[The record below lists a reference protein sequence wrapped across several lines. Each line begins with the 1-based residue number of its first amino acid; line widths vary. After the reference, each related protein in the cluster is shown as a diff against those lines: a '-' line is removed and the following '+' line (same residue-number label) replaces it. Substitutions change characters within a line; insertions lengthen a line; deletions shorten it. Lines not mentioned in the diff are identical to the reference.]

1 MTNIKDLIK
10 ESGLDEEKQLSLSSK
25 FAEFESVANE
35 WKEKSLTIEV
45 TDENQKDLMAS
56 AKEGRKFLTSK
67 RTEIERLRKSLKDA
81 SLQEGRMIDKIAKQ
95 LTELIEPTEKYL
107 KEQETFAERKEAERK
122 ALLITSR
129 IDLLSP
135 YLEQGVNVNDFNLGE
150 MDNFTFNAILET
162 TKNMFLKKKADLEEQ
177 ERQRLAKI
185 EEERIRIENQRLEN
199 LRLQKQLEEQRQE
212 AKRIQEQKDK
222 ELAEAKRIQ
231 DAKDRELAE
240 AKRLQ
245 EYNNK
250 LFEEAKRLQE
260 QKDKELAEAI
270 RIQEQQQK
278 ELDVKK
284 WEESKRIS
292 KILSDALRREDEQND
307 IFDIQSNSVSNTI
320 YLGDL
325 IQIDKEYFYY
335 KDEKIEDINKV
346 YDLLTEFLKTNM
358 K

>member
-35 WKEKSLTIEV
+35 WKEKSLTIQV

-122 ALLITSR
+122 ASLITSR

-162 TKNMFLKKKADLEEQ
+162 TKNMFLKKKAELEEQ

-185 EEERIRIENQRLEN
+185 EEEKIRIENQRLEN
-199 LRLQKQLEEQRQE
+199 LRLQKQLEDQRQ
-212 AKRIQEQKDK
+212 
-222 ELAEAKRIQ
+222 EAKRIQ
-231 DAKDRELAE
+231 DAKDKELAE

-250 LFEEAKRLQE
+250 LIEEAKRLQE

-278 ELDVKK
+278 ELLQAKTREELDAQIGVFGRTNSAENTIVIGNNVKANK
-284 WEESKRIS
+284 P
-292 KILSDALRREDEQND
+292 
-307 IFDIQSNSVSNTI
+307 NTI
-320 YLGDL
+320 YIGDL
-325 IQIDKEYFYY
+325 IQVDKEYFYY

>member
-122 ALLITSR
+122 ALLIASR

-135 YLEQGVNVNDFNLGE
+135 YLDQGVNVNDFNLGE

-199 LRLQKQLEEQRQE
+199 LRLQKQLEDQRQ
-212 AKRIQEQKDK
+212 
-222 ELAEAKRIQ
+222 EAKRIQ
-231 DAKDRELAE
+231 DAKDKELAE

-250 LFEEAKRLQE
+250 LLEEAKRLQE

-270 RIQEQQQK
+270 RIKEQQQK
-278 ELDVKK
+278 ELLQAQSSIITRS
-284 WEESKRIS
+284 E
-292 KILSDALRREDEQND
+292 LDAR
-307 IFDIQSNSVSNTI
+307 SNSVENTIVLGSNVKANKPNTI
-320 YLGDL
+320 YIGDL
-325 IQIDKEYFYY
+325 IQVDKEYFYY

>member
-122 ALLITSR
+122 ALLIASR

-250 LFEEAKRLQE
+250 LLEEAKRLQE
-260 QKDKELAEAI
+260 QKDKELAQAI
-270 RIQEQQQK
+270 RIKEQQQK
-278 ELDVKK
+278 ELLQAQSSIITRS
-284 WEESKRIS
+284 E
-292 KILSDALRREDEQND
+292 LDAR
-307 IFDIQSNSVSNTI
+307 SNSVENTIVLGSNVKANKPNTI
-320 YLGDL
+320 YIGDL
-325 IQIDKEYFYY
+325 IQVDKDYFYY

>member
-107 KEQETFAERKEAERK
+107 KEQETFTERKEAERK
-122 ALLITSR
+122 ALLIASR

-135 YLEQGVNVNDFNLGE
+135 YLDQGVNVNDFNLGE

-199 LRLQKQLEEQRQE
+199 LRLQKQLEDQRQE
-212 AKRIQEQKDK
+212 AKRM
-222 ELAEAKRIQ
+222 Q
-231 DAKDRELAE
+231 DAKDKELAE

-250 LFEEAKRLQE
+250 LLEEAKRLQE

-270 RIQEQQQK
+270 RIKEQQQK
-278 ELDVKK
+278 ELLQAQSSIITRS
-284 WEESKRIS
+284 E
-292 KILSDALRREDEQND
+292 LDAR
-307 IFDIQSNSVSNTI
+307 SNSVENTIVLGSNVKANKPNTI
-320 YLGDL
+320 YIGDL
-325 IQIDKEYFYY
+325 IQVDKDYFYY

>member
-122 ALLITSR
+122 ALLIASR

-135 YLEQGVNVNDFNLGE
+135 YLDQGVNVNDFNLGE

-199 LRLQKQLEEQRQE
+199 LRLQKQLEDQRQ
-212 AKRIQEQKDK
+212 
-222 ELAEAKRIQ
+222 EAKRIQ
-231 DAKDRELAE
+231 DAKDKELAE

-250 LFEEAKRLQE
+250 LLEEAKRLQE

-270 RIQEQQQK
+270 RIKEQQQK
-278 ELDVKK
+278 ELLQAQSSIITRS
-284 WEESKRIS
+284 E
-292 KILSDALRREDEQND
+292 LDAR
-307 IFDIQSNSVSNTI
+307 SNSVENTIVLGSNVKANKPNTI
-320 YLGDL
+320 YIGDL
-325 IQIDKEYFYY
+325 IQVDKDYFYY

>member
-135 YLEQGVNVNDFNLGE
+135 YLDQGVNVNDFNLGE

-199 LRLQKQLEEQRQE
+199 LRLQKQLEDQRQE
-212 AKRIQEQKDK
+212 S
-222 ELAEAKRIQ
+222 KRIQ
-231 DAKDRELAE
+231 DAKDKELAE

-250 LFEEAKRLQE
+250 LLEEAKRLQE

-270 RIQEQQQK
+270 RIKEQQQK
-278 ELDVKK
+278 ELLQAQSSIITRSELDARSNLVGNTIVLGSNVKANK
-284 WEESKRIS
+284 P
-292 KILSDALRREDEQND
+292 
-307 IFDIQSNSVSNTI
+307 NTI
-320 YLGDL
+320 YIGDL